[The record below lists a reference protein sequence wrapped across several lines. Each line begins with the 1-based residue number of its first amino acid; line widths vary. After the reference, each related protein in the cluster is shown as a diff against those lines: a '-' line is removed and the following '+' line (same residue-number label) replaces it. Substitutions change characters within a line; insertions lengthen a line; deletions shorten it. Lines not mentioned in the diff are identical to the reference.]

1 MKEIEIIVIND
12 ASTDNTLEILEKL
25 MNEDS
30 RIKLINNEKNR
41 RILYSK
47 SIGALYA
54 NGKYILV
61 LDQDD
66 MFITEDAFDIL
77 YNNAEKN
84 NLDTLQFRDI
94 SLKNF
99 ILENNMNYSG
109 MILSQ
114 NTSYEIKYELKY
126 LMFKKYN
133 LLLWGLLIKSD
144 LYKRA
149 VIHLWKNIINYKIIH
164 YED

>member
-1 MKEIEIIVIND
+1 
-12 ASTDNTLEILEKL
+12 
-25 MNEDS
+25 
-30 RIKLINNEKNR
+30 
-41 RILYSK
+41 
-47 SIGALYA
+47 
-54 NGKYILV
+54 
-61 LDQDD
+61 

-99 ILENNMNYSG
+99 ILENNMNYNG
-109 MILSQ
+109 MILSKK
-114 NTSYEIKYELKY
+114 TSYEIKSELKY

-149 VIHLWKNIINYKIIH
+149 VIHLWKNIIIVKII
-164 YED
+164 